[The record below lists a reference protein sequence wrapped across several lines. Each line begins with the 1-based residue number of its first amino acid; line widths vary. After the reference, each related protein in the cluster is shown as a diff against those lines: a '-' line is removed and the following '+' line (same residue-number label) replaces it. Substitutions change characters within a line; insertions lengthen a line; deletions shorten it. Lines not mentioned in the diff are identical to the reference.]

1 MTCYYFQK
9 KGQYL
14 TDNVIFEKNVFFQL
28 VQNFMRLT
36 GKNNIDYKMTRNNK
50 CHT

>member
-14 TDNVIFEKNVFFQL
+14 TDNVIFEKNIFSISTKFYEV
-28 VQNFMRLT
+28 NWE
-36 GKNNIDYKMTRNNK
+36 K
-50 CHT
+50 